1 MKAGKFLAIAMAVA
15 LTAGSAGCAATALRQ
30 FGAIVRESSPTV
42 EKYFWAIDEGN
53 HEKYAA
59 LLDENWLKQEP
70 LKTEYPNLYMHI
82 WERKAPYE
90 AHFGVTH
97 LTIKQELLYE
107 DIEASNASGLSGAG
121 LFKFEGEKIVADAKM
136 VSDDPLPEVAD
147 GATMKVLFAWELRGT
162 TASGLLKKPRRG
174 ELVVT
179 FQKQNGK
186 WWVVNEKWHVE
197 VG

>member
-1 MKAGKFLAIAMAVA
+1 MKAGRFLAIAMAVA
-15 LTAGSAGCAATALRQ
+15 LTAGSAGCATTALRQ

-42 EKYFWAIDEGN
+42 EQYFWAIDEGN

-59 LLDENWLKQEP
+59 LLDETCRENEP
-70 LKTEYPNLYMHI
+70 LKKYPSLYQHV
-82 WERKAPYE
+82 WERRVSSE
-90 AHFGVTH
+90 AHFHVRRVTYVRP
-97 LTIKQELLYE
+97 LPYRDPTCC
-107 DIEASNASGLSGAG
+107 NASGLSGAG
-121 LFKFEGEKIVADAKM
+121 LVKFACEKIVEEASE
-136 VSDDPLPEVAD
+136 VSEEPLPEVAD